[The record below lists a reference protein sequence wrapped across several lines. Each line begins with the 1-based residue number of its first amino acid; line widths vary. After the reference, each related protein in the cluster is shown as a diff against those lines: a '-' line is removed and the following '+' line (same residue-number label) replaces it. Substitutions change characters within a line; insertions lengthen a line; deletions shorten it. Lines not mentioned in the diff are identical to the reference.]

1 MNMAMAT
8 QMTVEE
14 YLRTSFR
21 PDCEFVD
28 GEVLERNVGEK
39 GHSKVQWRLM
49 SYFDKHQVELG
60 VFALH
65 EWRFKVTERHYRVP
79 DFTIVA
85 GPEPDEPVLTT
96 RPLVC
101 VEILSPE
108 DRMSRMQ
115 KKIADYLAYGVR
127 YVWILDPQTKQAFTY
142 TNEAMHEVKD
152 GFLRTDHPA
161 IEIPLD
167 QIFE

>member
-1 MNMAMAT
+1 MAIAT

-21 PDCEFVD
+21 PDCEYVD
-28 GEVLERNVGEK
+28 GEVLERNVGEQ
-39 GHSKVQWRLM
+39 GHSEVQWRLIEFFIKNRGKWDV
-49 SYFDKHQVELG
+49 YPLQ
-60 VFALH
+60 
-65 EWRFKVTERHYRVP
+65 EWRFKLTDRHYRVP

-85 GPEPDEPVLTT
+85 GRKPKEPVLVT

-115 KKIADYLAYGVR
+115 KKIAD
-127 YVWILDPQTKQAFTY
+127 
-142 TNEAMHEVKD
+142 
-152 GFLRTDHPA
+152 
-161 IEIPLD
+161 
-167 QIFE
+167 

>member
-1 MNMAMAT
+1 
-8 QMTVEE
+8 VHE
-14 YLRTSFR
+14 LRF
-21 PDCEFVD
+21 E
-28 GEVLERNVGEK
+28 
-39 GHSKVQWRLM
+39 
-49 SYFDKHQVELG
+49 
-60 VFALH
+60 
-65 EWRFKVTERHYRVP
+65 VTERHYRVP

-142 TNEAMHEVKD
+142 TNEGMHEAKD
-152 GFLRTDHPA
+152 GFLRTDNPA